1 MPRREGFQDA
11 VRIATDLARKFMA
24 AGEAFQRVTEW
35 HRRHPML

>member
-1 MPRREGFQDA
+1 LPP
-11 VRIATDLARKFMA
+11 ILARKFMA